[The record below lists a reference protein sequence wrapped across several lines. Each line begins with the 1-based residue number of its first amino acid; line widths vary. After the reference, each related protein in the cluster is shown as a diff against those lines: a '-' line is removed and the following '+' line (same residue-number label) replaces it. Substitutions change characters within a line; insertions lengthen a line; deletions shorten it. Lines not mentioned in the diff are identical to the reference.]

1 MKSRTY
7 LPYYFI
13 APAAIVIFGIALYPI
28 LHTFFISLHQI
39 NLKFP
44 DLGMSFI
51 WFENYIRLFQDGRAM
66 GALFNTI
73 FFTVSTVALELVFGM
88 IIAILMD
95 RALRFRGILR
105 ATVLIPWA
113 MPTVVA
119 AMLWRWMY
127 NDQSGIINAILYGTG
142 IIPEYIQFLA
152 EPALAWTAVI
162 VTEVWKTT
170 PFMALLLLAGL
181 QVIPR
186 EVYEA
191 SEIDGASKVRT
202 FFTITLPLLRP
213 VLLVALLFRTLD
225 AFRVFDVIFVMT
237 GGGPGNATESL
248 SLYTYKTMFGA
259 LDFGYGSAL
268 SVLTFVCV
276 IIISVLYIKFI
287 GTRGQ
292 Q

>member
-1 MKSRTY
+1 MKSRSY

-13 APAAIVIFGIALYPI
+13 APAAVIIFGIALYPI

-44 DLGMSFI
+44 DLGMSFV
-51 WFENYIRLFQDGRAM
+51 WFENYVRLFSDGRAL
-66 GALFNTI
+66 GALFNTL
-73 FFTVSTVALELVFGM
+73 FFTVTTVALELVFGM
-88 IIAILMD
+88 IIALLMD
-95 RALRFRGILR
+95 RALRLRGILR

-127 NDQSGIINAILYGTG
+127 NDQSGIINALLYSLG
-142 IIPEYIQFLA
+142 IIPEYVQFLA
-152 EPALAWTAVI
+152 EPVLAWTAVI

-186 EVYEA
+186 DVYEA
-191 SEIDGASKVRT
+191 SAIDGASKVRT
-202 FFTITLPLLRP
+202 FFTITLPLIKP

-268 SVLTFVCV
+268 SVLTFICV
-276 IIISVLYIKFI
+276 IIISVLYIRFI
-287 GTRGQ
+287 GTRSQ
-292 Q
+292 

>member
-1 MKSRTY
+1 MRSRTY

-13 APAAIVIFGIALYPI
+13 APAAIIIIGIALYPI

-66 GALFNTI
+66 GALFNTV
-73 FFTVSTVALELVFGM
+73 FFTASTVALELVFGM
-88 IIAILMD
+88 IIALLMD

-119 AMLWRWMY
+119 SMLWRWMY
-127 NDQSGIINAILYGTG
+127 NDQSGIINAILVALGLT
-142 IIPEYIQFLA
+142 PEYIQFLA
-152 EPALAWTAVI
+152 EPVFAWSAII

-191 SEIDGASKVRT
+191 SEIDGASRVRT
-202 FFTITLPLLRP
+202 FFTITLPLIRP

-237 GGGPGNATESL
+237 GGGPGNTTESL

-276 IIISVLYIKFI
+276 VIISVLYIKFI
-287 GTRGQ
+287 GTKAQ
-292 Q
+292 

>member
-1 MKSRTY
+1 MREKSY

-28 LHTFFISLHQI
+28 IHTFFISLHQI

-44 DLGMSFI
+44 DLGMSFV
-51 WFENYIRLFQDGRAM
+51 WFENYTRLFRDSRAM
-66 GALFNTI
+66 GALFNTL

-88 IIAILMD
+88 LIALLMD
-95 RALRFRGILR
+95 RALRFRGLLR

-127 NDQSGIINAILYGTG
+127 NDQSGIINAILYGFG
-142 IIPEYIQFLA
+142 IIPEYLHFLA

-162 VTEVWKTT
+162 ITEVWKTT

-186 EVYEA
+186 DVYEA
-191 SEIDGASKVRT
+191 SEIDGASKIRT
-202 FFTITLPLLRP
+202 FFTITLPLIRP

-268 SVLTFVCV
+268 SVLTFICV
-276 IIISVLYIKFI
+276 VIISVLYIKFI
-287 GTRGQ
+287 GTKTQ
-292 Q
+292 

>member
-1 MKSRTY
+1 MRSRTL

-28 LHTFFISLHQI
+28 LHTFIISLHQL

-44 DLGMSFI
+44 DLGMQFV
-51 WFENYIRLFQDGRAM
+51 WFENYVRLFRDGRAL
-66 GALFNTI
+66 GALLNT
-73 FFTVSTVALELVFGM
+73 FVFTVSTVALELVFGM
-88 IIAILMD
+88 IIALLMD
-95 RALRFRGILR
+95 RALRFRGLLR

-127 NDQSGIINAILYGTG
+127 NDQSGIINAVLIGLGATS
-142 IIPEYIQFLA
+142 EYVQFLA
-152 EPALAWTAVI
+152 EPLLAWLAVI
-162 VTEVWKTT
+162 VAEVWKTT

-191 SEIDGASKVRT
+191 SEIDGASKIRT
-202 FFTITLPLLRP
+202 FFTITLPLIKP

-248 SLYTYKTMFGA
+248 SLYTYKTMFGG

-268 SVLTFVCV
+268 SVFTFMCV
-276 IIISVLYIKFI
+276 VVISVLYIRFI
-287 GTRGQ
+287 GTNTK
-292 Q
+292 

>member
-1 MKSRTY
+1 MKSRSY

-13 APAAIVIFGIALYPI
+13 APVAIIIFGIALYPI
-28 LHTFFISLHQI
+28 LHTFYISLHQI

-51 WFENYIRLFQDGRAM
+51 WFENYIRLFRDVRAM
-66 GALFNTI
+66 GALLNTV

-88 IIAILMD
+88 IIALLMD

-127 NDQSGIINAILYGTG
+127 NDQSGIINAILVATG
-142 IIPEYIQFLA
+142 VTSEYLQFLA
-152 EPALAWTAVI
+152 EPVLAWIAVI

-191 SEIDGASKVRT
+191 SAIDGASKIRT
-202 FFTITLPLLRP
+202 FFTITLPLIRP

-268 SVLTFVCV
+268 SILTFACV
-276 IIISVLYIKFI
+276 VLISVLYIKFI
-287 GTRGQ
+287 GTKTR
-292 Q
+292 

>member
-1 MKSRTY
+1 MKSRSY

-13 APAAIVIFGIALYPI
+13 APAAIIIFGIALYPI
-28 LHTFFISLHQI
+28 LHTFYISLHQI

-51 WFENYIRLFQDGRAM
+51 WFENYIRLFRDVRAM
-66 GALFNTI
+66 SALLNTI
-73 FFTVSTVALELVFGM
+73 FFTVSTVALELIFGM
-88 IIAILMD
+88 IIALLMD

-127 NDQSGIINAILYGTG
+127 NDQSGIINAILVATG
-142 IIPEYIQFLA
+142 VTTEYLQFLA
-152 EPALAWTAVI
+152 EPALAWVAVI

-191 SEIDGASKVRT
+191 SAIDGASKIRT
-202 FFTITLPLLRP
+202 FFTITLPLIKP

-237 GGGPGNATESL
+237 GGGPGNSTESL

-268 SVLTFVCV
+268 SILTFVCV
-276 IIISVLYIKFI
+276 ILISVLYIKFI
-287 GTRGQ
+287 GTKTR
-292 Q
+292 

>member
-1 MKSRTY
+1 MRSRSY

-13 APAAIVIFGIALYPI
+13 APAAIVMFGIALYPI

-51 WFENYIRLFQDGRAM
+51 WFENYVRLFRDERAL
-66 GALFNTI
+66 GALANTF
-73 FFTVSTVALELVFGM
+73 FFTVSTVSLELVFGM
-88 IIAILMD
+88 IIALLMD

-105 ATVLIPWA
+105 AAVLIPWA

-119 AMLWRWMY
+119 SMLWRWMY
-127 NDQSGIINAILYGTG
+127 NDQSGIINAILFGIG
-142 IIPEYIQFLA
+142 IIPEYLHFLA
-152 EPALAWTAVI
+152 EPALAWGAVI

-191 SEIDGASKVRT
+191 SAIDGASQIRT
-202 FFTITLPLLRP
+202 FFTITLPLIKP

-276 IIISVLYIKFI
+276 IIISVTYIKLI
-287 GTRGQ
+287 GTRTQ
-292 Q
+292 